1 MEMLKGNYERDG
13 FVGPIRALDSNSTSL
28 LLDELKEKVFEQ
40 KGVAFIRNRHLDI
53 DSVKLLCQSEVIH
66 DAVSEILG
74 TNLVLWRTN
83 FFAVKSGQGHGWHQ
97 DRYIGLLDD
106 TSKQVSVHLALTKS
120 SPDNCLKIIQ
130 GSHQWSE
137 SELERNGLFK
147 KSEKSAYGT
156 FQYQRDPDKKVNIV
170 PILLQPGEFIVFH
183 PNLIHAPNDF
193 PLKKSIKRKA
203 FSAIGRA
210 KKFLMKKSRQKANN
224 STARLAF
231 GMRITT
237 SDNKVYP
244 KAFQQTLPRVDKCV
258 PLRPLAKI

>member
-1 MEMLKGNYERDG
+1 MLKGNYVRDG
-13 FVGPIRALDSNSTSL
+13 FVGPIHALDSNSTSL

-53 DSVKLLCQSEVIH
+53 DSVKLLCQSEVIC

-137 SELERNGLFK
+137 SELESNGLYQIEG
-147 KSEKSAYGT
+147 SEKSIYGT
-156 FQYQRDPDKKVNIV
+156 PQFRRDPDKKVNIV

-183 PNLIHAPNDF
+183 PSLIHAPNDF

-210 KKFLMKKSRQKANN
+210 NKYLMKKASQKANN

-237 SDNKVYP
+237 SDVKVYP
-244 KAFQQTLPRVDKCV
+244 KAFQQTLPRVDRCV
-258 PLRPLAKI
+258 PLRPLTKV